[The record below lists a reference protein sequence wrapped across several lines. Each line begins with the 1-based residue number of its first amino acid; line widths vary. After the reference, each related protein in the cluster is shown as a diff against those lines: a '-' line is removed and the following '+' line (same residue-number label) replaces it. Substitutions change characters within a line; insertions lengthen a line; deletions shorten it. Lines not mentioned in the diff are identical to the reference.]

1 MKSLKHWNYLKVISK
16 EQPKHFS
23 TSLLMQIYLKW
34 DLYNGINMQAS
45 HTKGDEMQCTF

>member
-1 MKSLKHWNYLKVISK
+1 MDISK
-16 EQPKHFS
+16 EQPKLCIS
-23 TSLLMQIYLKW
+23 TSLLMQIYIKW